1 MSRSCA
7 LDERTSAKHA
17 SAASVSA
24 SETRGGGGCDSGDA
38 ATRRAE
44 AAAAAVDAGDAAGPA
59 ADAATAAADA
69 AEKNSSPL
77 AAAALSGAAAGTSAK
92 SDCRRALRRRCS
104 AASTSSMK
112 SPPLLAEDG
121 KRVRAEE
128 AIGEPLG
135 EEQRSIDGLDSFV
148 KQKTPSTKIVPST
161 LFLHYIGCLA
171 DAADVQRCVCT
182 FLRARFDE
190 RLRTRSESTP
200 RRCDSVTPSRKLFQ
214 PAHPADSLRAAR
226 RIR

>member
-1 MSRSCA
+1 LSRSCA

-135 EEQRSIDGLDSFV
+135 KEQRSIKDGLDSFV
-148 KQKTPSTKIVPST
+148 KPKTTSTKLVPSA

-171 DAADVQRCVCT
+171 DAADV
-182 FLRARFDE
+182 
-190 RLRTRSESTP
+190 
-200 RRCDSVTPSRKLFQ
+200 
-214 PAHPADSLRAAR
+214 
-226 RIR
+226 